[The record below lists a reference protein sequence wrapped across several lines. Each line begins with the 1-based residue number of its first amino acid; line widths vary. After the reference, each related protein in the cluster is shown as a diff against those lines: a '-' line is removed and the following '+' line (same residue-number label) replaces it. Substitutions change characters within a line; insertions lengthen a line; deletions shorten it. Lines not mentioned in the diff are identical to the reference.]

1 MFFRLDTYTLSNFIK
16 LQFSVQRS
24 ILHSN
29 ISSLMEIHELSYRK
43 RQYQFPTF
51 VGSVL
56 FDRLLFLR
64 LNRLFTLLRVVGRS
78 PGVSFP
84 YNAIL
89 SGSAVN
95 GKEDIIGGS
104 LSIIDGRTCDE
115 VSCDCDPPASAW
127 LDWLASIA
135 KYLG

>member
-1 MFFRLDTYTLSNFIK
+1 
-16 LQFSVQRS
+16 
-24 ILHSN
+24 
-29 ISSLMEIHELSYRK
+29 
-43 RQYQFPTF
+43 

-78 PGVSFP
+78 PVLVVGRSLGVSSP
-84 YNAIL
+84 YTAIL

-104 LSIIDGRTCDE
+104 LSIKDG
-115 VSCDCDPPASAW
+115 DCDPSASAW
-127 LDWLASIA
+127 LDWLLSIA